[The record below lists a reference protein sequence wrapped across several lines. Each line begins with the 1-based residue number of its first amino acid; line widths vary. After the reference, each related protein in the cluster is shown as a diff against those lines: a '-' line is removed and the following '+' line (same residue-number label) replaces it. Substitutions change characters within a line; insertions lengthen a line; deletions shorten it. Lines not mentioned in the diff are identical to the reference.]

1 MSRFLVNVQDGTVCD
16 LEGMR
21 IVDTETLNSEGLA
34 LLQAYDESGA
44 DSVACELANK
54 YGTPLNLLRDTL

>member
-1 MSRFLVNVQDGTVCD
+1 MSRFLVNIQDGTVCD

-44 DSVACELANK
+44 DSVACELGSL
-54 YGTPLNLLRDTL
+54 YGVPLNLSRELF

>member
-1 MSRFLVNVQDGTVCD
+1 MSRFLVNIQDGTVCD

-21 IVDTETLNSEGLA
+21 IVDTETLDSEGLA

-44 DSVACELANK
+44 DSVACELGER
-54 YGTPLNLLRDTL
+54 YGFPLNL